1 MSEAKTSAQVTR
13 GADRPEQ
20 LTLLGS
26 SSVSARFK
34 LSRDTRERGLRHIA
48 EIRQLLAA
56 ATTTSEPPEIDQPAL
71 GDSPRTASQ

>member
-1 MSEAKTSAQVTR
+1 MSEATTSAQVTR
-13 GADRPEQ
+13 DADRPEQ

-56 ATTTSEPPEIDQPAL
+56 GHDQQA
-71 GDSPRTASQ
+71 A

>member
-1 MSEAKTSAQVTR
+1 MTVVPLRHDGGMSEAKTSAQVTR

-56 ATTTSEPPEIDQPAL
+56 SHDDQRA
-71 GDSPRTASQ
+71 A

>member
-1 MSEAKTSAQVTR
+1 MTVIPLGHDGGMSEAKTSAQVTQ

-56 ATTTSEPPEIDQPAL
+56 GHADQRA
-71 GDSPRTASQ
+71 A